1 MLPLPKVLVTKVKRH
16 RRHSITHHS
25 KKGRVSN
32 VVRVTRI
39 KSRLDGSFRTNRQS
53 VPSVSKINMSIADVN
68 IKSTLGQEVKNNVN
82 QPQILQSTMTNSA
95 VPLISSVARQS
106 TLPNRFSSKVV
117 PSNSYDPLR
126 STVHSN
132 LSSVLTK
139 KQSRF
144 SLAEAT
150 TGSEQQKF
158 AGESEI
164 AYKDAFDM
172 AKNQMPV
179 THPIRLGLVLNFSVF
194 YYEILNDTDTACRM
208 AKQAFDDALA
218 ELDSIGEDSYRD
230 STIIMQLLRDNLTVW
245 TNNPS
250 DGNDVNQSEEQ

>member
-1 MLPLPKVLVTKVKRH
+1 MLLDKYLIPKAT
-16 RRHSITHHS
+16 TAE
-25 KKGRVSN
+25 
-32 VVRVTRI
+32 
-39 KSRLDGSFRTNRQS
+39 
-53 VPSVSKINMSIADVN
+53 SKIVYLKMKGDYY
-68 IKSTLGQEVKNNVN
+68 
-82 QPQILQSTMTNSA
+82 
-95 VPLISSVARQS
+95 R
-106 TLPNRFSSKVV
+106 
-117 PSNSYDPLR
+117 Y
-126 STVHSN
+126 
-132 LSSVLTK
+132 
-139 KQSRF
+139 
-144 SLAEAT
+144 LAEAT

>member
-1 MLPLPKVLVTKVKRH
+1 MTNKDEQVQLAKLAEQAERYPDMVVAMKKVVELNDELTTEERNLLSIAYKYAVGACRLPWRTISSIEQKGGGTEHQREMAKKYREKIENELKDICQELFMLLDKYLIPKAT
-16 RRHSITHHS
+16 TAE
-25 KKGRVSN
+25 
-32 VVRVTRI
+32 
-39 KSRLDGSFRTNRQS
+39 
-53 VPSVSKINMSIADVN
+53 SKIVYLKMKGDYY
-68 IKSTLGQEVKNNVN
+68 
-82 QPQILQSTMTNSA
+82 
-95 VPLISSVARQS
+95 R
-106 TLPNRFSSKVV
+106 
-117 PSNSYDPLR
+117 Y
-126 STVHSN
+126 
-132 LSSVLTK
+132 
-139 KQSRF
+139 
-144 SLAEAT
+144 LAEAT

-250 DGNDVNQSEEQ
+250 DVNDVNQSEEQ